1 MRIMGLDLGTRNIGV
16 AVSDETGTIAQGRDT
31 IIREDDKSAIDR
43 IMGVIDEFGVK
54 EVVVGLPINMDG
66 TLGERAEDSKLFAR
80 ELERRTGLPVKLWD
94 ERLST
99 REAENIMLEADLT
112 RKKRKKAVDRLAAQI
127 ILQGYLDSRRN
138 EGD

>member
-1 MRIMGLDLGTRNIGV
+1 MGLDLGTRNIGV